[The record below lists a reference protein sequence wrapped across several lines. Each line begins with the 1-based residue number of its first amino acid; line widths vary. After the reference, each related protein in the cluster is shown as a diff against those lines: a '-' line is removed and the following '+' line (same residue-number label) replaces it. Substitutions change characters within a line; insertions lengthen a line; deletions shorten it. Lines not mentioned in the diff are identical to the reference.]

1 MPLSVL
7 REEKHA
13 PLSQVKKI
21 VAVAAGKGG
30 VGKSSLTVNLA
41 LALHRMGY
49 QVGILDADIY
59 GPSIRRMLP
68 EDQSPFQD
76 QEGIEPGRSKG
87 IKIITMA
94 YFRKENEAAAIRAP
108 IANSMIHQ
116 FIKNVRWGS
125 LDYLLI
131 DFPPGT
137 GDIQLTL
144 CQQLPLSGAVMITTP
159 QEVAL
164 SDVRKAAHLFEM
176 VKVPLLGVVENM
188 SYFQEHV
195 GSDPIYLFG
204 KGGGKRLASELAVPF
219 LGEVPL
225 DPEIC
230 RCGDE
235 GSSLFEL
242 ESSQERVANRVFLN
256 CALQITQ
263 QLEGVAFSSLK
274 LKRVWQSDVHS
285 FSVEWEDGVVQTISL
300 SSLQHVCP
308 CANCVDEN
316 TGERLVNPAS
326 VDPKVQAIEIRN
338 VGRYAL
344 QVQFSSGC
352 STGIYRYDLLRG
364 MSSL

>member
-7 REEKHA
+7 REEKYQ
-13 PLSQVKKI
+13 PLSQVKNI
-21 VAVAAGKGG
+21 VAIAAGKGG

-41 LALHRMGY
+41 LALSQLGY

-59 GPSIRRMLP
+59 GPSIRQMLP
-68 EDQSPFQD
+68 EDQPPSQD
-76 QEGIEPGRSKG
+76 KEGIEPGRSKG

-94 YFRKENEAAAIRAP
+94 YFRKENEAAAVRAP

-144 CQQLPLSGAVMITTP
+144 CQQLPLSGALMVTTP
-159 QEVAL
+159 QQVAL
-164 SDVRKAAHLFEM
+164 LDVRKAAHLFEM
-176 VKVPLLGVVENM
+176 VKVPLVGVIENM
-188 SYFQEHV
+188 SYFQENA
-195 GSDPIYLFG
+195 SSPPLYLFG
-204 KGGGKRLASELAVPF
+204 KGGGKRLANELAVPF

-235 GSSLFEL
+235 GDSFFVSDIARDSLAA
-242 ESSQERVANRVFLN
+242 QVFLN
-256 CALQITQ
+256 CARQIVKTASSFSVSELQ
-263 QLEGVAFSSLK
+263 LRK
-274 LKRVWQSDVHS
+274 VWQVDSHS
-285 FSVEWEDGVVQTISL
+285 FSLEWEDGVVQKISL
-300 SSLQHVCP
+300 SSLQKECP
-308 CANCVDEN
+308 CAHCVDEN
-316 TGERLVNPAS
+316 TGERLVHPES
-326 VDPKVQAIEIRN
+326 IDPKVQAVEIRN

-364 MSSL
+364 MDSL